1 LRPAAG
7 LPRRMS
13 ARLPDERS
21 RSLGMIRVVLFLVL
35 VGLAAFGTAWLADRP
50 GDVVVTW
57 FGYRIETSVTVLA
70 GVVATLMVLAVILWS
85 LLRAIL
91 NSPYLLSR
99 FIRDRRGARGYQAIS
114 KGLIAVG
121 AGDVRAAR
129 KFTAEAR
136 RIAVG
141 EPLALLLA
149 AQTAQL
155 AGDRGAADEAFRAMA
170 SRPDTKLLG
179 LHGLF
184 VEARRRGDA
193 RTMRACAEEAAA
205 SGPTPGWAGQAVL
218 ELRCAEGD
226 WVGAQEALERN
237 YRAGLIDKETHRRHR
252 AVLLT
257 ARAIA
262 ADESEHDQ
270 AKPLALEA
278 LKLAPTL
285 VPAAALAGRL
295 LSESSELRKASRII
309 ERAWRESPH
318 PDLAETYTQLR
329 IGDSARER
337 LSRAK
342 TLAQRALGN
351 IEGALALARAAID
364 AREFSTARAALAP
377 HLRTPTQRVALMM
390 AELEETEHG
399 DAGRARE
406 WMARAV
412 HAMRDPAWTA
422 DGIVSDKWL
431 PVSPVSGR
439 LDAFEWRVPVAEL
452 APPQTQAVPDDELRT
467 LIAPPVVADA
477 VDTEAVESTAIDVT
491 PAAERQLA
499 ASDPPEPDTPK
510 PVPAEPPP
518 AVALEPLHDEARE
531 AVPAKE
537 EPADKAERP
546 RSDGGPARARPPAT
560 PEPILPLMR
569 APDDPGP
576 EAPEDPAADR
586 RP

>member
-1 LRPAAG
+1 
-7 LPRRMS
+7 
-13 ARLPDERS
+13 
-21 RSLGMIRVVLFLVL
+21 
-35 VGLAAFGTAWLADRP
+35 
-50 GDVVVTW
+50 
-57 FGYRIETSVTVLA
+57 
-70 GVVATLMVLAVILWS
+70 
-85 LLRAIL
+85 
-91 NSPYLLSR
+91 
-99 FIRDRRGARGYQAIS
+99 
-114 KGLIAVG
+114 LIAVG

-129 KFTAEAR
+129 KFTSEAR
-136 RIAVG
+136 RIAAG

-170 SRPDTKLLG
+170 SRADTKLLG

-184 VEARRRGDA
+184 VEARRRGDEHTA
-193 RTMRACAEEAAA
+193 RACAEEAAA
-205 SGPTPGWAGQAVL
+205 SGSTPGWAGQAVL
-218 ELRCAEGD
+218 ELRCAESD
-226 WVGAQEALERN
+226 WVGALEALERN

-262 ADESEHDQ
+262 ADESDRDQ

-285 VPAAALAGRL
+285 VPAAALAGRV

-309 ERAWRESPH
+309 ERAWREFPH
-318 PDLAETYTQLR
+318 PDLAETYTHLR

-337 LSRAK
+337 LARAK
-342 TLAQRALGN
+342 TLAQKALGN

-364 AREFSTARAALAP
+364 AQEFSTARAALAP

-406 WMARAV
+406 WMARAI
-412 HAMRDPAWTA
+412 HAQRDPAWTA
-422 DGIVSDKWL
+422 DGIISDRWL

-452 APPQTQAVPDDELRT
+452 APPVGQAIPEDELRT
-467 LIAPPVVADA
+467 LIAPPVIAA
-477 VDTEAVESTAIDVT
+477 TTEAEPEMVEAAAVDVT
-491 PAAERQLA
+491 PVSEAKPEASKATEPDLLKQAAAE
-499 ASDPPEPDTPK
+499 ASAEIT
-510 PVPAEPPP
+510 AEPSVDEGPQE
-518 AVALEPLHDEARE
+518 AALMEKEA
-531 AVPAKE
+531 
-537 EPADKAERP
+537 ADKAGRP
-546 RSDGGPARARPPAT
+546 RSGAGSARPRPPRE

-576 EAPEDPAADR
+576 ELPEEPAADR